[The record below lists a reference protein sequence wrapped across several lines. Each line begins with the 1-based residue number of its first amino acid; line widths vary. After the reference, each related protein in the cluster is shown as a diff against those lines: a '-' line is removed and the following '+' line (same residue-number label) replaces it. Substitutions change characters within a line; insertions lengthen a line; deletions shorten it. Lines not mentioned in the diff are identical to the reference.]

1 MINPTWIKT
10 KLKNKFVLT
19 SLIFFVYVLFL
30 DDVDIFMIYSQ
41 NKKLSQLNAS
51 KVEVNEKLQTVRTT
65 LKQLKYPSELESFA
79 REEKLFKKDDED
91 IFVITY
97 E

>member
-1 MINPTWIKT
+1 MINLSWMKT

-41 NKKLSQLNAS
+41 NKKLNQLNAS

-65 LKQLKYPSELESFA
+65 LKKLKYPSELETFA